1 MNRIGTVHGRLFTA
15 LGRLLIAGCVL
26 FCPITGL
33 GDTMRPMAPF
43 DDLDILGPF
52 VHEGISSFDPPSP
65 ANPAYDYI
73 RRLPEFLPDM
83 PRGEPVDGGR
93 LYIKPYPDAAGRI
106 PENQEWVGRS
116 IEYAV
121 FAFASPEQAQ
131 RAIEGLFSDK
141 NRWAWET
148 MSGESRQ
155 DAKDTETNITYK
167 KTLTAQE
174 WRATGY
180 EKAFSWENTGLG
192 ENEWSE
198 VAIDSSGIA
207 TWKVF
212 SNVARR
218 ARTLTGD
225 RDHGGSEYYTV
236 KMAGEWKSSEEWTC
250 FVRRGQHV
258 LAVTVGQWANLGDY
272 DYVAHH
278 TRDHYLFYN
287 PAFPTDLWNQV
298 LVIVGHASADVQG
311 SGSTESRQELE
322 EKLAVYL
329 WIRDTTLTSIS
340 NIQKQIDALSKPDP
354 RNTGYLNEYQ
364 NNELG
369 NDPVWTK
376 EELRIL
382 EGAWP
387 AVPYLYNKE
396 KWVQELQT
404 SLQLQQESLALTDA
418 LIADIQRKLLD
429 LTSREEGGREP

>member
-1 MNRIGTVHGRLFTA
+1 MNRIGAVHGRLFTA

-33 GDTMRPMAPF
+33 GDTMQPVAPF

-52 VHEGISSFDPPSP
+52 ANQAYSKIEGPSLT
-65 ANPAYDYI
+65 NPAYDYI
-73 RRLPEFLPDM
+73 RRLPEFLPGM
-83 PRGEPVDGGR
+83 PRGEPVDGGQW
-93 LYIKPYPDAAGRI
+93 YQKPPTDAAGRI
-106 PENQEWVGRS
+106 LGSPEWVGRR

-131 RAIEGLFSDK
+131 RAIEGLFSDEGRK
-141 NRWAWET
+141 AWET
-148 MSGESRQ
+148 RSDESRQ
-155 DAKDTETNITYK
+155 DARDTEPIGTYGG
-167 KTLTAQE
+167 TLTAQE

-180 EKAFSWENTGLG
+180 ETAFSWENTRPG
-192 ENEWSE
+192 EREWFE
-198 VAIDSSGIA
+198 VAIYPDGTA
-207 TWKVF
+207 TRKVF
-212 SNVARR
+212 RNVKRVAR
-218 ARTLTGD
+218 TFTGD
-225 RDHGGSEYYTV
+225 RDHGGSDYTTTTI
-236 KMAGEWKSSEEWTC
+236 AGEWQNAEERTC

-258 LAVTVGQWANLGDY
+258 LAVTVSQWANLKEFDEATGS
-272 DYVAHH
+272 AL
-278 TRDHYLFYN
+278 DHYVFYN

-387 AVPYLYNKE
+387 AVPYLYKKE
-396 KWVQELQT
+396 DWVKELQT
-404 SLQLQQESLALTDA
+404 SLQLQQQSLALTDA

-429 LTSREEGGREP
+429 LTSREEGGW